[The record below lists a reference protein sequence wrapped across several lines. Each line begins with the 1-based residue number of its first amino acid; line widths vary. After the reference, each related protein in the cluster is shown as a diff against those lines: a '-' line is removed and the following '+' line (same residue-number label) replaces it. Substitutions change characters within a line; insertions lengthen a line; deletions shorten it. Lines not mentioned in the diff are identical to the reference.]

1 MTTDLL
7 YTGFGGL
14 TVGVC
19 LNINKFIKTKANRM
33 HNALQYFIGN
43 VN

>member
-7 YTGFGGL
+7 YTDFGGL

-19 LNINKFIKTKANRM
+19 LRIYEFIKLKANRIPD
-33 HNALQYFIGN
+33 ALQYFIGLA
-43 VN
+43 